1 MTDEMPAKKKCTYTI
16 DAELLREPERIWE
29 QIPALQAAGFA
40 AAASAL
46 EVLMRSKASNDL
58 QEKLAVE
65 SIRGVCSGKK
75 LGADGFFPKKVYPH
89 PQRGIEAKPHKGSS
103 SCAKGGCINDDTPMK
118 LKRDYEEI
126 GTIVFQNAEEDGS
139 RINWQV
145 VAPYRYW
152 FEPRFQRICKRLG
165 IERDWP
171 ATPEEQATALEELQ
185 AEHKKETYVRSSP
198 LSLAVLKDIPRPE
211 IAVWVHPALTSKQLP
226 RIIRALLA

>member
-1 MTDEMPAKKKCTYTI
+1 MTDEMPKKCPYTI
-16 DAELLREPERIWE
+16 DAEKLREPERIWE
-29 QIPALQAAGFA
+29 QIPALQAAGFS

-58 QEKLAVE
+58 QEKIAVE

-75 LGADGFFPKKVYPH
+75 LGADGFFPYKVYPR
-89 PQRGIEAKPHKGSS
+89 PARGIEAKPHKGKSS
-103 SCAKGGCINDDTPMK
+103 SSNGGCINDDTPMK
-118 LKRDYEEI
+118 LKRDFEEI

-152 FEPRFQRICKRLG
+152 FGHRFQRICKRLD
-165 IERDWP
+165 IEREWP
-171 ATPEEQATALEELQ
+171 AVSEEQATALEALQ

-198 LSLAVLKDIPRPE
+198 LSLNVLKDIPRHE
-211 IAVWVHPALTSKQLP
+211 IAVWIHPALTAKQIP
-226 RIIRALLA
+226 RIIRTLLA

>member
-1 MTDEMPAKKKCTYTI
+1 MTDEMPKKCPYTI
-16 DAELLREPERIWE
+16 DAEKLREPERIWE
-29 QIPALQAAGFA
+29 QIPALQAAGFS

-58 QEKLAVE
+58 QEKIAVE

-75 LGADGFFPKKVYPH
+75 LGADGFFPYKVYPR
-89 PQRGIEAKPHKGSS
+89 PARGIEAKPHKGKSS
-103 SCAKGGCINDDTPMK
+103 SSNGGCINDDTPMK
-118 LKRDYEEI
+118 LKRDFEEI

-152 FEPRFQRICKRLG
+152 FGHRFQRICQRLD

-171 ATPEEQATALEELQ
+171 ETADEQATALEALQ

-198 LSLAVLKDIPRPE
+198 LHLKILGGIPRHE
-211 IAVWVHPALTSKQLP
+211 VAVWVHPALTMKQIP
-226 RIIRALLA
+226 RIIRTLLA

>member
-1 MTDEMPAKKKCTYTI
+1 MTEDKMPKKCPYTI
-16 DAELLREPERIWE
+16 DEEKLREPERIRE
-29 QIPALQAAGFA
+29 QIPALQAAGFS

-46 EVLMRSKASNDL
+46 EVLMQSKASNDL
-58 QEKLAVE
+58 LEKIAIE

-75 LGADGFFPKKVYPH
+75 LGADGYFPYKVFPR
-89 PQRGIEAKPHKGSS
+89 PARGIEAKPHKGKSS
-103 SCAKGGCINDDTPMK
+103 SSNGGCINDDTPMK
-118 LKRDYEEI
+118 LKRDFEEI

-152 FEPRFQRICKRLG
+152 FGDRFQRICKRLG

-171 ATPEEQATALEELQ
+171 ETADEQAASLEALQ

-198 LSLAVLKDIPRPE
+198 LHLKVLGNIPRHE
-211 IAVWVHPALTSKQLP
+211 IAVWVHRDLAAKQIP
-226 RIIRALLA
+226 RIIRTLLA